1 MMEMN
6 VDFLKMK
13 YQQNIVA
20 ELVKIIYS
28 QATPAI
34 IASLIAA
41 AGLVYVLY
49 DAVPK
54 AELICWYAVMCIV
67 LAVRYSLLRYYL
79 HHNQAQQDSWRWEKY
94 FVITTFLMGLN
105 WAFVSTWLMPASSI
119 HQTFIISLLAA
130 VAAAS
135 VPFLASSRLAC
146 CSFIIPMLLP
156 FAIWSMLQ
164 PDVLHAI
171 LGLLTL
177 VYLSFL
183 LVSCFRIH
191 AAVYGAVK
199 LKLDYAELVKQLTA
213 TQHEMAIVNQTLQT
227 EINFRAITEKLL
239 RDSEEQYRLVT
250 DALPVLISYVDTS
263 LRYRFINKAYTD
275 WFGEEVDT
283 IIGKSMR
290 RVIGDSAFVI
300 FKENIANLPNRNVIN
315 FETIMNFRNQ
325 EERYVSVSLI
335 PHIVDGEFHGF
346 FSLISDMTPRINF
359 LATHDALTSLPNRS
373 LFTAKF
379 SQALKHAQFIN
390 SKLALFF
397 LDLDHFKN
405 INDTL
410 GHDAGDIL
418 LKKVAERISDTLGD
432 KDMLARLGGD
442 EFIILLEM
450 INSED
455 IINTA
460 TQICEVFVKP
470 FNLNGEEVYI
480 TTSLGISVYPE
491 DGQEMQILLK
501 NADMATYRA
510 KERGRN
516 TFEFYTEE
524 MNKIILNKIHLE
536 SKLHQAIE
544 KEQFLLHYQPV
555 MDIPSNSITSMEA
568 LLRWD
573 DPEKGLVYPQDFI
586 NVAEETGLIIP
597 IGVWVFGA
605 VCKQNALWQKHA
617 NFPVKLRIS
626 VNLSARQF
634 NAKNLL
640 SSIRT
645 LLKETNLSG
654 EYITVEL
661 TETLIMQD
669 IGYSGLVMKE
679 LKDLGISISIDDFG
693 TGYSSLNYL
702 RRFPIDILK
711 IDKSFIADVTNK
723 TDEAA
728 IVNAIIAMAH
738 SLKMK
743 VIAEGVEN
751 LGQYYFL
758 KESGCD
764 EMQGFLLSKPMPPQE
779 IEVFLKHAF
788 SVEEYL
794 NKQSLSSS

>member
-1 MMEMN
+1 
-6 VDFLKMK
+6 
-13 YQQNIVA
+13 
-20 ELVKIIYS
+20 
-28 QATPAI
+28 
-34 IASLIAA
+34 
-41 AGLVYVLY
+41 
-49 DAVPK
+49 
-54 AELICWYAVMCIV
+54 
-67 LAVRYSLLRYYL
+67 
-79 HHNQAQQDSWRWEKY
+79 
-94 FVITTFLMGLN
+94 
-105 WAFVSTWLMPASSI
+105 
-119 HQTFIISLLAA
+119 
-130 VAAAS
+130 
-135 VPFLASSRLAC
+135 
-146 CSFIIPMLLP
+146 
-156 FAIWSMLQ
+156 
-164 PDVLHAI
+164 
-171 LGLLTL
+171 
-177 VYLSFL
+177 
-183 LVSCFRIH
+183 
-191 AAVYGAVK
+191 
-199 LKLDYAELVKQLTA
+199 
-213 TQHEMAIVNQTLQT
+213 
-227 EINFRAITEKLL
+227 
-239 RDSEEQYRLVT
+239 
-250 DALPVLISYVDTS
+250 
-263 LRYRFINKAYTD
+263 
-275 WFGEEVDT
+275 
-283 IIGKSMR
+283 
-290 RVIGDSAFVI
+290 
-300 FKENIANLPNRNVIN
+300 
-315 FETIMNFRNQ
+315 
-325 EERYVSVSLI
+325 
-335 PHIVDGEFHGF
+335 
-346 FSLISDMTPRINF
+346 
-359 LATHDALTSLPNRS
+359 
-373 LFTAKF
+373 
-379 SQALKHAQFIN
+379 
-390 SKLALFF
+390 
-397 LDLDHFKN
+397 
-405 INDTL
+405 
-410 GHDAGDIL
+410 
-418 LKKVAERISDTLGD
+418 
-432 KDMLARLGGD
+432 
-442 EFIILLEM
+442 
-450 INSED
+450 
-455 IINTA
+455 
-460 TQICEVFVKP
+460 
-470 FNLNGEEVYI
+470 
-480 TTSLGISVYPE
+480 
-491 DGQEMQILLK
+491 
-501 NADMATYRA
+501 MATYRA